1 MLIDTPPPQCLQGSQ
16 PSQGLTGTRC
26 SSFSADGYFGLLEY
40 LLSVFQQNMSR
51 RHRLVSC
58 RPVTTWFRTAD
69 IAVNVTGC
77 ILKSPFSHFYNASG
91 FFHQSCLPRKQ
102 AKEIDYCGAYV
113 AVT

>member
-1 MLIDTPPPQCLQGSQ
+1 MLIDIPPPQVSAMT
-16 PSQGLTGTRC
+16 SAFISLTGTRC
-26 SSFSADGYFGLLEY
+26 SSFLADGYFGLLEY

-51 RHRLVSC
+51 RHHLVSC
-58 RPVTTWFRTAD
+58 RPVPTWFRTAD

-77 ILKSPFSHFYNASG
+77 ILKSPFSHFCNASG

-102 AKEIDYCGAYV
+102 AKETDYLVLV